1 MKKLIIAASCA
12 LAMASGVA
20 QAQESS
26 SVAEGTEPR
35 HLRIAFDVP
44 YEPFEYKDENG
55 ELTGFEVELAD
66 AMCEQMNASCQFVI
80 QAWDG
85 MIPGL
90 LARKFDLI
98 MSSMSITPERA
109 ERVLFSEPYYNT
121 PGGWFGPESFDTD
134 VTDMEAME
142 GKTVGVQ
149 RGTTMDTYVTEEMGG
164 VVNIKRYTTADDMVL
179 DLEGQRL
186 DVVFVDYPVG
196 EQTVLNKEGFKE
208 VAEPV
213 KLGEG
218 VGVAM
223 RKRDA
228 EIARE
233 VNEALR
239 ILKENGTYD
248 AIMEKYF
255 AYDIKM

>member
-1 MKKLIIAASCA
+1 MKKLFAAASIA
-12 LAMASGVA
+12 LTMAAGGA
-20 QAQESS
+20 QAQDQN
-26 SVAEGTEPR
+26 
-35 HLRIAFDVP
+35 LRIAFDVP
-44 YEPFEYKDENG
+44 YAPFEYKDDNG

-66 AMCEQMNASCQFVI
+66 AMCEEMEANCEFVI

-109 ERVLFSEPYYNT
+109 ERVLFSEPYYIT
-121 PGGWFGPESFDTD
+121 PGGWFAHDSFDTD
-134 VTDMEAME
+134 VTDMDAME

-149 RGTTMDTYVTEEMGG
+149 RGTTMDTFVTENMGG
-164 VVNIKRYTTADDMVL
+164 VVTIKRYTTAEDMAL
-179 DLEGQRL
+179 DLEGERL

-196 EQTVLNKEGFKE
+196 EQTILNKDGFKE
-208 VAEPV
+208 AGEPV
-213 KLGEG
+213 KLGQG

-228 EIARE
+228 DLAEE
-233 VNEALR
+233 VNEALAT
-239 ILKENGTYD
+239 LKEDGTYD
-248 AIMEKYF
+248 AIMQKYF
-255 AYDIKM
+255 SYDIKM

>member
-1 MKKLIIAASCA
+1 MKKMIVAASA
-12 LAMASGVA
+12 LLASLALVAGAA
-20 QAQESS
+20 QAQD
-26 SVAEGTEPR
+26 R
-35 HLRIAFDVP
+35 NLRVAFDIP
-44 YEPFEYKDENG
+44 YEPFEYRDENG
-55 ELTGFEVELAD
+55 DLTGFEVELAE
-66 AMCEQMNASCQFVI
+66 AMCEEMSANCEFVI

-90 LARKFDLI
+90 MARKFDLI

-121 PGGWFGPESFDTD
+121 PGGWFARTDFDTD
-134 VTDMEAME
+134 VTDMDAMK
-142 GKTVGVQ
+142 GLTVGVQ
-149 RGTTMDTYVTEEMGG
+149 RGTTMDTHVTQEMGG
-164 VVNIKRYTTADDMVL
+164 IVTINRYTTADDMVL

-196 EQTVLNKEGFKE
+196 EQTILSKDGFKE
-208 VAEPV
+208 VGETV

-228 EIARE
+228 DLAEE
-233 VNEALR
+233 VNAALAT
-239 ILKENGTYD
+239 LKEDGTYD
-248 AIMEKYF
+248 TIMQKYF

>member
-1 MKKLIIAASCA
+1 MKKLIVAASCA
-12 LAMASGVA
+12 LALAAGTV
-20 QAQESS
+20 QAKDWKEI
-26 SVAEGTEPR
+26 
-35 HLRIAFDVP
+35 RIAFDVP

-55 ELTGFEVELAD
+55 ELTGFEVELAE
-66 AMCEQMNASCQFVI
+66 AMCEEMKADCEFVI

-90 LARKFDLI
+90 VARKFDAI

-121 PGGWFGPESFDTD
+121 PGGWFARDSFDTD
-134 VTDMEAME
+134 VTDMDAME
-142 GKTVGVQ
+142 GKVVGVQ
-149 RGTTMDTYVTEEMGG
+149 RGTTMDTYVTENMGG
-164 VVNIKRYTTADDMVL
+164 IVTIKRYTTADDMVL

-196 EQTVLNKEGFKE
+196 EQTIMSKDGFKE
-208 VAEPV
+208 VGEPV

-223 RKRDA
+223 RQRDKDLA
-228 EIARE
+228 GK
-233 VNEALR
+233 VNAALKK
-239 ILKENGTYD
+239 LKNDGTYD
-248 AIMEKYF
+248 TIMNKYF
-255 AYDIKM
+255 NYDIKM

>member
-12 LAMASGVA
+12 LALVTGAT
-20 QAQESS
+20 QAQE
-26 SVAEGTEPR
+26 R
-35 HLRIAFDVP
+35 DLRIAFDVP
-44 YEPFEYKDENG
+44 YEPFEYKNENG
-55 ELTGFEVELAD
+55 ELIGFEVELAE
-66 AMCEQMNASCQFVI
+66 AMCEEMNANCEFVI

-121 PGGWFGPESFDTD
+121 PGGWFAREGFSTD
-134 VTDMEAME
+134 VTDMDAMK

-149 RGTTMDTYVTEEMGG
+149 RGTTMDTYVTENMGG
-164 VVNIKRYTTADDMVL
+164 IVTIKRYTTADDMVL
-179 DLEGQRL
+179 DLEGERL

-196 EQTVLNKEGFKE
+196 EQTILTKEGFKE
-208 VAEPV
+208 VGEPV

-223 RKRDA
+223 RKRDTELA
-228 EIARE
+228 EE
-233 VNEALR
+233 VNAALAT
-239 ILKENGTYD
+239 LKQDGTYD
-248 AIMEKYF
+248 AIMKKYF
-255 AYDIKM
+255 NYDIKM

>member
-1 MKKLIIAASCA
+1 MKKLIVAASCA
-12 LAMASGVA
+12 LAMIAGTA
-20 QAQESS
+20 QAQD
-26 SVAEGTEPR
+26 R
-35 HLRIAFDVP
+35 NLRIAFDIP
-44 YEPFEYKDENG
+44 YEPFEYRDENG
-55 ELTGFEVELAD
+55 ELTGFEVELAT
-66 AMCEQMNASCQFVI
+66 AMCEELNANCEFVI

-109 ERVLFSEPYYNT
+109 ERVLFSEPYYIT
-121 PGGWFGPESFDTD
+121 PGGWFGPESFNTD
-134 VTDMEAME
+134 VTDMDAMK

-149 RGTTMDTYVTEEMGG
+149 RGTTMDTYVTENMGG
-164 VVNIKRYTTADDMVL
+164 VVSIKRYTTAEDMVL

-186 DVVFVDYPVG
+186 DAVFVDYPVG
-196 EQTVLNKEGFKE
+196 EQTILNREGYKE
-208 VAEPV
+208 VGESV

-223 RKRDA
+223 RKRDTQLA
-228 EIARE
+228 EDINA
-233 VNEALR
+233 ALKK
-239 ILKENGTYD
+239 LKEDGTYD

-255 AYDIKM
+255 SYDIKI

>member
-1 MKKLIIAASCA
+1 MRKMIVAASVA
-12 LAMASGVA
+12 LAMMAGVA
-20 QAQESS
+20 NAQE
-26 SVAEGTEPR
+26 R
-35 HLRIAFDVP
+35 DLRIAFDVP

-55 ELTGFEVELAD
+55 ELTGFEVELAE
-66 AMCEQMNASCQFVI
+66 AMCEEMNANCEFVI

-121 PGGWFGPESFDTD
+121 PGGWFAREDFDTD
-134 VTDMEAME
+134 VTDMDAME

-164 VVNIKRYTTADDMVL
+164 IVNIKRYTTADDMVL

-196 EQTVLNKEGFKE
+196 EQTILGKEGFKE
-208 VAEPV
+208 VGEPV
-213 KLGEG
+213 KLGQG

-223 RKRDA
+223 RKRDEELA
-228 EIARE
+228 EE
-233 VNEALR
+233 VNAALAT
-239 ILKENGTYD
+239 LKEDGTYD
-248 AIMEKYF
+248 TIMEKYF

>member
-1 MKKLIIAASCA
+1 MRKLIVAASVV
-12 LAMASGVA
+12 LAMMAGVA
-20 QAQESS
+20 HAQE
-26 SVAEGTEPR
+26 R
-35 HLRIAFDVP
+35 NLRIAFDVP

-55 ELTGFEVELAD
+55 ELTGFEVELAE
-66 AMCEQMNASCQFVI
+66 AMCEEMNANCEFVI

-90 LARKFDLI
+90 MARKFDLI

-121 PGGWFGPESFDTD
+121 PGGWFAREDFDTD

-142 GKTVGVQ
+142 GMTVGVQ

-164 VVNIKRYTTADDMVL
+164 VVSIKRYTTADDMVL

-186 DVVFVDYPVG
+186 DVVFLDYPVG
-196 EQTVLNKEGFKE
+196 EQTVMSKDGFKE
-208 VAEPV
+208 VGEQV

-223 RKRDA
+223 RKRDEDLA
-228 EIARE
+228 KE
-233 VNEALR
+233 VNAALAT
-239 ILKENGTYD
+239 LKEDGTYD
-248 AIMEKYF
+248 TIMDKYF